1 MEKMQLNTLEEL
13 ITAADEHELKAY
25 LETHPGALQE
35 PTSFGVS
42 PLMLS
47 CYYQKPALT
56 KVLLEYNQDIDFFE
70 ACAADK
76 FDVVAHKLYQNPE
89 ILQQFSSDGFSALGL
104 ACYFGNEEIAR
115 YLVLKGAEVNL
126 PSNNNFS
133 VFPLHS
139 ATAGN
144 FTNIARMLLENN
156 AVPNVVQQS
165 GITPLH
171 SAAQNGNI
179 EMIIMLLEKGADVN
193 LRMEGGKLP
202 SDLAKEKGFMEIAEI
217 LA

>member
-1 MEKMQLNTLEEL
+1 MQQNNLEEL
-13 ITAADEHELKAY
+13 IVAADENAIRAY
-25 LETHPGALQE
+25 LETHTDALNEQ
-35 PTSFGVS
+35 TSFGVS

-47 CYYQKPALT
+47 CYYKNANLT
-56 KVLLEYNQDIDFFE
+56 KILLEFNLDISFFE
-70 ACAADK
+70 ACSADK
-76 FDVVAHKLYQNPE
+76 FDIVAHKIYQNPE
-89 ILQQFSSDGFSALGL
+89 IIEKFSNDGFTGLGL

-115 YLVLKGAEVNL
+115 YLVLKGAEVNV
-126 PSNNNFS
+126 PSNNNFG
-133 VFPLHS
+133 VFPIHS

-156 AVPNVVQQS
+156 ADPNVVQQS

-179 EMIIMLLEKGADVN
+179 ELIIMLLEKGADVN

-202 SDLAKEKGFMEIAEI
+202 ADLAMEKGFMEIAEI